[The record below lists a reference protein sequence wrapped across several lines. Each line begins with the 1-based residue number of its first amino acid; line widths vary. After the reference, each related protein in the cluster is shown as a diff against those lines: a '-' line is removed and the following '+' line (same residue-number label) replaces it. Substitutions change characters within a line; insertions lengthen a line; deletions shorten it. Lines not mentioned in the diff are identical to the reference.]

1 MKKAAILL
9 LVTSFLP
16 LSFGSRVF
24 AGDLSSRIAAL
35 EQKAQIVEIE
45 IKKAKHLSSGALD
58 QQIMPLMSQIED
70 LIKQRATLDSQI
82 SEIADSIRTLRRLR
96 EPISDVFE
104 KE

>member
-1 MKKAAILL
+1 MKKATILL
-9 LVTSFLP
+9 LATSFLP
-16 LSFGSRVF
+16 LSFESSVS
-24 AGDLSSRIAAL
+24 AEDLSSRIAAL

-70 LIKQRATLDSQI
+70 LIKQRATLDSRI
-82 SEIADSIRTLRRLR
+82 SEIADSISALRRLR
-96 EPISDVFE
+96 EPISDNSE